1 MARENTDTT
10 TLNRAAQTAV
20 APVVLDDVTKRY
32 GRGRG
37 SVTALDGVSLSFAAG
52 SFTAVLGVSGSG
64 KSTLLQCAAGLERSS
79 SGAVRLCGKELS
91 RLSQRKQAALR
102 RQRVGFVFQELN
114 LLPELTVA
122 ENIALPLRLDHRPA
136 RRADIEQAAS
146 RVGLSGAQLSR
157 RPAEL
162 SGGQQQRVA
171 IARALITRPDVIFA
185 DEPTGALDPHTAAGV
200 LRLLREAADGT
211 TVVIVTHDPQVTR
224 FCDQA
229 VFLYAGRVD
238 RVLPDPEPAVVAR
251 LVAGAGRARRPGAWL
266 MGGWML
272 AGIRRGPGPLIGT
285 VVASAAAAV
294 LTVAAISIA
303 AADTQAPAGRLASAS
318 VVVAGSTN
326 VTVTLGSGDDAN
338 HESLPLPAYRGVPAS
353 LAQRLAQ
360 VPGAASAAGESG
372 FPDGTVRPGDVDLVA
387 VTAKPGVS
395 PDVLASR
402 IRAALRRRPGLHDRD
417 RRRPR
422 RRGEPERRRR
432 AVQRP
437 VVWPGRSSSRSC

>member
-10 TLNRAAQTAV
+10 TLDRAAPAAV

-37 SVTALDGVSLSFAAG
+37 SVTALDGVSLSFAAS

-91 RLSQRKQAALR
+91 RLSQRRQAALR

-146 RVGLSGAQLSR
+146 RVGLSGPQLSR

-238 RVLPDPEPAVVAR
+238 RVLPDPEPAMVAR
-251 LVAGAGRARRPGAWL
+251 LVQELGERADRE
-266 MGGWML
+266 
-272 AGIRRGPGPLIGT
+272 RG
-285 VVASAAAAV
+285 
-294 LTVAAISIA
+294 
-303 AADTQAPAGRLASAS
+303 
-318 VVVAGSTN
+318 
-326 VTVTLGSGDDAN
+326 
-338 HESLPLPAYRGVPAS
+338 
-353 LAQRLAQ
+353 
-360 VPGAASAAGESG
+360 
-372 FPDGTVRPGDVDLVA
+372 
-387 VTAKPGVS
+387 
-395 PDVLASR
+395 
-402 IRAALRRRPGLHDRD
+402 
-417 RRRPR
+417 
-422 RRGEPERRRR
+422 
-432 AVQRP
+432 
-437 VVWPGRSSSRSC
+437 